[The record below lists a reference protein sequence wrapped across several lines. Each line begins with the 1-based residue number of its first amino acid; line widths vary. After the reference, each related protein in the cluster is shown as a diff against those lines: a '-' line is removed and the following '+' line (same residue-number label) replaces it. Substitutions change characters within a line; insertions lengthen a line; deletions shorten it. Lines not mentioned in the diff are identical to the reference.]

1 MNPGF
6 LEPLPPLP
14 DGLEGT
20 GTNGAGADGAGADGA
35 GDDGATVYEIMNGSA
50 WLVVARKAAAV
61 SPAATGEGFRF

>member
-14 DGLEGT
+14 DGLDGT
-20 GTNGAGADGAGADGA
+20 GTNGAGADGA
-35 GDDGATVYEIMNGSA
+35 GDDGATVYEIMNGCA